1 MTNIV
6 LLNNV
11 EHQNL
16 KVITTRG
23 QDYGDN
29 DMCVPT
35 FPREFR
41 SLQAQYPIVFGKN
54 SESGEYTPLALL
66 GLQENENLFIENGQW
81 NARYIPL
88 CADCKPFYIGQQTQ
102 RDLTAETSCVIHV
115 DLDSPKISEHSGLS
129 LFKELGG
136 NSDFLMRMSQT
147 LGLIQEGIVEV
158 KPFIHF
164 LLELELLEP
173 FSAEITLKNNQQ
185 YTLQGFYTI
194 NEEKLASLPT
204 DALEKFHQSGFLFD
218 IYMQI
223 ASLSQIAALI
233 ERKNN
238 QL

>member
-6 LLNNV
+6 LLNNI

-35 FPREFR
+35 CPKEFR

-54 SESGEYTPLALL
+54 SDSGEYTPLVLL
-66 GLQENENLFIENGQW
+66 GLEENENLFIENGQW
-81 NARYIPL
+81 AARYIPL

-102 RDLTAETSCVIHV
+102 RNLTAEQSWVIHV
-115 DLDSPKISEHSGLS
+115 DLDSPKISEKSGLS
-129 LFKELGG
+129 LFKEQGG
-136 NSDFLMRMSQT
+136 SSDFLMRMSQT
-147 LGLIQEGIVEV
+147 LGLIQEGIAEV
-158 KPFIHF
+158 KPFINI
-164 LLELELLEP
+164 LLEFDLLEP
-173 FSAEITLKNNQQ
+173 FSAELTLKNNQQ

-194 NEEKLASLPT
+194 NEEKLASLPI
-204 DALEKFHQSGFLFD
+204 DAIKKLHDSGFLFD
-218 IYMQI
+218 IHMQI
-223 ASLSQIAALI
+223 ASLSQISALI